1 MLLKNAE
8 VYLAAENLNEV
19 FSKDSDLHLPIKIN
33 YWLQKNMRTIT
44 TLAQEIEETRLTIAK
59 TYGEPTEDGDSY
71 KVPPEN
77 IETAQ
82 QELNDLFGIEQDVD
96 IHMFKL
102 SEFDGIDL
110 SMTQMAAIMFM
121 IDDTEP
127 EPETPV
133 IEEVSE

>member
-71 KVPPEN
+71 KVPSEN